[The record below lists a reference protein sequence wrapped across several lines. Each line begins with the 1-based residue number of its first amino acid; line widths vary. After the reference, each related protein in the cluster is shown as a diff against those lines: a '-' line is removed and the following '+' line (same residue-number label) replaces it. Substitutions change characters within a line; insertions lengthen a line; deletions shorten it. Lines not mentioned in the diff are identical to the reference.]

1 MYPAIII
8 IIVCMQIG
16 QDAYTRPERTNRMD
30 LTTVELPVGAT
41 TFESSQFT
49 STYSRGKISTMSQS
63 HADGP
68 ALGRDGW

>member
-16 QDAYTRPERTNRMD
+16 QDAYTTRPERTNRLD
-30 LTTVELPVGAT
+30 LTTIELPVGAT

-49 STYSRGKISTMSQS
+49 TSTSYRGKTPTVS
-63 HADGP
+63 
-68 ALGRDGW
+68 